1 MANSAKI
8 HLSEKEMALVSNSEW
23 ILDKQN
29 VIKKVYEMFGIL
41 NEEYRRELTQCNYL
55 PITIKNDSGKIFK
68 GENYLGLPYV
78 ILDHPAHF
86 SKTDVFAIRTMFWW
100 GNYFSITLHVS
111 GIYKDS
117 INKCYSKVLELL
129 KEKDFS
135 ICINDE
141 EWHHELSSENYKPA
155 ILINE
160 EDSYNI
166 LSKTFFKA
174 AMSVPLNQWDKA
186 ISRLEAYFRDIIEI
200 ACISYPSD
208 EKGL

>member
-8 HLSEKEMALVSNSEW
+8 HLSEKEMALVTNSEW

-29 VIKKVYEMFGIL
+29 VIRIVYDMFGIL
-41 NEEYRRELTQCNYL
+41 NEEYRKQLTQCDHL
-55 PITIKNDSGKIFK
+55 PITLRNDSGKIFK

-111 GIYKDS
+111 GIYKDR
-117 INKCYSKVLELL
+117 INEGYSKVLELL
-129 KEKDFS
+129 KEKEFS
-135 ICINDE
+135 ICVNNE

-155 ILINE
+155 IHINE

-166 LSKTFFKA
+166 LAKTFFKA
-174 AMSVPLNQWDKA
+174 AISVPLNQWDKT